1 MQYFNNQ
8 GTVQNTQ
15 LFLTWTGDTDSTL
28 VAVHTSDPRKTCVIK
43 VWLNPD
49 GFAQKFEYR
58 TLANPYTHNY
68 I

>member
-1 MQYFNNQ
+1 
-8 GTVQNTQ
+8 
-15 LFLTWTGDTDSTL
+15 
-28 VAVHTSDPRKTCVIK
+28 VIK